1 MDMGMQIN
9 KGMFDMMREMDGYN
23 MEDLAGTHREY
34 SLGNQKINMNA
45 YAEVGLGFSRRI
57 TEKLTVGA
65 RAKVLLGLA
74 RAEANIDKFDVNLD
88 LPKMPADIDIDDIP
102 NMTDDEISSLSR
114 NYDYNDWYGKG
125 YNYNA
130 QANIVTTIKGGG
142 LVPDEYDPNMIGF
155 DLDAGNLG
163 IAGSGFGIDLGAS
176 YNVWDNLTV
185 SAAVLDLGFLK
196 WNKKN
201 TNVATAKGEDKVTI
215 DSEEA
220 YNKYI
225 EGDFLSIERFDFKID
240 ENADYKTK
248 TKLSTTIL
256 VGAEYALLN
265 NKLSVG
271 ALYSTRFV
279 KPKAQTELTLLATL
293 RPWNWL
299 NAAVSY
305 SPILAGGKSL
315 GLALKL
321 GPLFLGTDYMYFGGN
336 SKSVN
341 AFFGLSIPL
350 GGKRKP
356 FSEL

>member
-1 MDMGMQIN
+1 MNKKLLVAVSVLATVFSAQAQYLRTSYFMESASTRVMMNPALQPTRGFLNLPALGGISVTAESNTLGIQDIMDIANDDNNFLYNDKLYNTLKTNNRFNLDMNLNILSFGWIKGKNFWSVNAGLRMDMGMQIN

-201 TNVATAKGEDKVTI
+201 TKD
-215 DSEEA
+215 
-220 YNKYI
+220 
-225 EGDFLSIERFDFKID
+225 R
-240 ENADYKTK
+240 
-248 TKLSTTIL
+248 
-256 VGAEYALLN
+256 
-265 NKLSVG
+265 
-271 ALYSTRFV
+271 
-279 KPKAQTELTLLATL
+279 
-293 RPWNWL
+293 
-299 NAAVSY
+299 
-305 SPILAGGKSL
+305 
-315 GLALKL
+315 
-321 GPLFLGTDYMYFGGN
+321 
-336 SKSVN
+336 KSVV
-341 AFFGLSIPL
+341 
-350 GGKRKP
+350 
-356 FSEL
+356 